1 MKEITKDMK
10 IGEILDANRELA
22 PFFLEMGMH
31 CLGCPSARGESV
43 EQACRVHGVD
53 VDELV
58 AKLVNYQVSS
68 LPCTK
73 FIDTFGFG
81 DPEKPGTLGD
91 AVLSTLIYWAE
102 GNEDISDDVFM
113 QDTIKNFDEGET
125 VDIAK
130 LIARGLV
137 GKSAGKVKV
146 LARGVMTKRLIV
158 IADKYSI
165 QAVKMI
171 ALAGGH
177 AEQIGK

>member
-1 MKEITKDMK
+1 MVSQAQIEIEDNLAHLREA
-10 IGEILDANRELA
+10 IPDEAVVHVDAQHA
-22 PFFLEMGMH
+22 
-31 CLGCPSARGESV
+31 
-43 EQACRVHGVD
+43 
-53 VDELV
+53 DELLSDAEARAQIEIIAAPAAV
-58 AKLVNYQVSS
+58 KKLKGTKLVEIN
-68 LPCTK
+68 
-73 FIDTFGFG
+73 IDTVC
-81 DPEKPGTLGD
+81 E
-91 AVLSTLIYWAE
+91 
-102 GNEDISDDVFM
+102 
-113 QDTIKNFDEGET
+113 NFDEGET

-171 ALAGGH
+171 TLAGGH